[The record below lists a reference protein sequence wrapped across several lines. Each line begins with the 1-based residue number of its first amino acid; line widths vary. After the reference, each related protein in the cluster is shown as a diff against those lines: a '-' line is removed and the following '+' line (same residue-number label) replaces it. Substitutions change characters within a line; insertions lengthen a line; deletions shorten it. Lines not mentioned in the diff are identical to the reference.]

1 MGSKKIAALT
11 KVCNMEINSS
21 LRAWR
26 TASSNPLKGS
36 WLGFLMR
43 QGRHACSIDVGKKRQ
58 QCQGKELPMSVMGS
72 DEAS

>member
-1 MGSKKIAALT
+1 MGSEKIAALT
-11 KVCNMEINSS
+11 QVCNMETNSS

-26 TASSNPLKGS
+26 TASSNPLQGS

-43 QGRHACSIDVGKKRQ
+43 QGRHACSIDVGKRQ
-58 QCQGKELPMSVMGS
+58 QCQGKELPMGVVGS